1 MEIVN
6 RSIHLDLGNVRYS
19 ITGESSNLI
28 VLMHG
33 LTTSKDIF
41 DELTEKLV
49 NEGFQ
54 VLAFD
59 FYGRGESDH
68 IQPVESEL
76 IYAEQAVELIENFI
90 PYGKKRKMHILG
102 YSAGGAI
109 ASRVAAI
116 MGQYAS
122 SLTLIASSGIPSIPR
137 SETLVKTLEKVY
149 RNDEID
155 KKMINEVKKLM
166 FEEIEL
172 IENKDMKNKLQDI
185 MNNDDFLN
193 HDMIQTIRAHINAT
207 GGYVGEHS
215 INEVFEEINE
225 QKIPTLIMTG
235 LNDNWINPECGREIK
250 KIIESAQLLEYEG
263 VSHWAFLEKP
273 NLYFKDIKKFLD
285 TTE

>member
-1 MEIVN
+1 MEIVD

-122 SLTLIASSGIPSIPR
+122 SLTLIASSGIPSVPK
-137 SETLVKTLEKVY
+137 SEILIKTLENIY
-149 RNDEID
+149 RNDEINE
-155 KKMINEVKKLM
+155 KMIDEVKKLM

-172 IENKDMKNKLQDI
+172 IENKNMRSKLQNV
-185 MNNDDFLN
+185 MNDEDFLN
-193 HDMIQTIRAHINAT
+193 HDTIQTIRAHINAT

-215 INEVFEEINE
+215 INEVFQEINE

-273 NLYFKDIKKFLD
+273 DMYFKDIKKFLD

>member
-1 MEIVN
+1 
-6 RSIHLDLGNVRYS
+6 
-19 ITGESSNLI
+19 
-28 VLMHG
+28 MHG

-59 FYGRGESDH
+59 FYGRGQSDH

-90 PYGKKRKMHILG
+90 PYGKKRKIHILG

-116 MGQYAS
+116 MGSYAS
-122 SLTLIASSGIPSIPR
+122 SLTLIASSGIPSIPK
-137 SETLVKTLEKVY
+137 SEILIKTLEKIY
-149 RNDEID
+149 RNDEINEEMTD
-155 KKMINEVKKLM
+155 EVKRLM

-172 IENKDMKNKLQDI
+172 VKSESMRNRLLEI
-185 MNNDDFLN
+185 MDDNGFLS
-193 HDMIQTIRAHINAT
+193 HDTIQTIRAHINAT
-207 GGYVGEHS
+207 GGYTGEHS

-235 LNDNWINPECGREIK
+235 LADNWIDPKCGREIK
-250 KIIESAQLLEYEG
+250 KLIEYAQLLEYEG

-273 NLYFKDIKKFLD
+273 DMYFKDIKKFLD

>member
-1 MEIVN
+1 MEIVD

-41 DELTEKLV
+41 DEMTGKLV

-54 VLAFD
+54 VLSFD
-59 FYGRGESDH
+59 FYGRGQSDH

-76 IYAEQAVELIENFI
+76 IYAEQAMELIENFI

-116 MGQYAS
+116 MGSYAS
-122 SLTLIASSGIPSIPR
+122 SLTLIASSGIPSVPK
-137 SETLVKTLEKVY
+137 SEILIKILEKIY
-149 RNDEID
+149 RNDEI
-155 KKMINEVKKLM
+155 KKEMIDEVKELM

-172 IENKDMKNKLQDI
+172 VENKNMRNKLESI
-185 MNNDDFLN
+185 INDEDFLN
-193 HDMIQTIRAHINAT
+193 HDTIQTIRAHINAT
-207 GGYVGEHS
+207 GGYLGEHA
-215 INEVFEEINE
+215 INDVFEEINE

-235 LNDNWINPECGREIK
+235 LKDNWIDPECGREIK
-250 KIIESAQLLEYEG
+250 NLIESAQLLEYEG

-273 NLYFKDIKKFLD
+273 DMYFKDIKKFLD